1 MSWEGGSVSIGGGE
15 NFIRAASFVGH
26 LIECGLLN
34 NELVRR
40 HLVKP
45 LTTHCYEKSSYGPP
59 SAVRTKAICQLFIV
73 AGDTLLQGLLEP
85 EDVRVCFEI
94 LDTYTLINPSKLDT
108 ARLNVRCDSH
118 LGASHYDLICE
129 PGISRDPCYVV
140 TAQGGGRSKEWS
152 HH

>member
-26 LIECGLLN
+26 LIECGLLS

-59 SAVRTKAICQLFIV
+59 SAVRTKAI
-73 AGDTLLQGLLEP
+73 
-85 EDVRVCFEI
+85 
-94 LDTYTLINPSKLDT
+94 Y
-108 ARLNVRCDSH
+108 
-118 LGASHYDLICE
+118 
-129 PGISRDPCYVV
+129 
-140 TAQGGGRSKEWS
+140 
-152 HH
+152 